1 MDGPNA
7 QAIARVDDAF
17 TGDPRLIQ
25 ERAVHA
31 VEILD
36 GEAAILKL
44 EQAMAPAY
52 FRRRDA
58 QIAVPASADD
68 GRLMAQ
74 LDFPTSS
81 RTFIDNQLHVHR
93 SLPDKFQEPISKNQF
108 QKARSGRPILGLG
121 LGTWIFV
128 SGFPSSIAAFAAL
141 ATENDLRK
149 WRRKYWQKSDLQLGS
164 GAFRPPG
171 NAGVA
176 LDGGSGHR

>member
-1 MDGPNA
+1 MDGPDA
-7 QAIARVDDAF
+7 QAIARVDDALID
-17 TGDPRLIQ
+17 DPRLIQ

-81 RTFIDNQLHVHR
+81 RTFIDNQLHVHGR
-93 SLPDKFQEPISKNQF
+93 YRINSKNQF
-108 QKARSGRPILGLG
+108 PRTNFRKQGLADEF
-121 LGTWIFV
+121 W
-128 SGFPSSIAAFAAL
+128 
-141 ATENDLRK
+141 DLV
-149 WRRKYWQKSDLQLGS
+149 LVLGS
-164 GAFRPPG
+164 LSADSLQ
-171 NAGVA
+171 A
-176 LDGGSGHR
+176 